1 MKCFLFSFLEL
12 PKKFVPLLLN
22 VLNYRPLQA
31 VPRPFLGPGRYN
43 KCIVCLRGSAERRLN
58 PISVSV
64 VSPVMLTRF
73 FVTHEQPGGMST
85 MNGRSAW
92 RVFPLES
99 FVCPS
104 KMTSSHKGQRQPSLK
119 TGSETGYLSPSHVWN
134 ESFNSLHPFL

>member
-43 KCIVCLRGSAERRLN
+43 KCIVCLRGGSAERRLN

-85 MNGRSAW
+85 MNGRSTW

-104 KMTSSHKGQRQPSLK
+104 KMTSSHKGQHQHSL
-119 TGSETGYLSPSHVWN
+119 ETRIRDGVLEPITR
-134 ESFNSLHPFL
+134 LG